1 MKRILMTIC
10 VICAM
15 IISSA
20 FSASAQSAS
29 KKAQTEAS
37 ARLTFTVESMTEE
50 GRLFEMPDGY
60 SISIKDGKL
69 TTYIPLSCQTEYRL
83 LESGVSNGLVVK
95 DEPVNIT
102 AKDKKGVHTLY
113 FSVREGIRT
122 YRFSLSYSDPDF
134 ATLFVRGQDVYA
146 EYRGCI
152 SISNE

>member
-1 MKRILMTIC
+1 MTIC
-10 VICAM
+10 VICALLFT
-15 IISSA
+15 SLA
-20 FSASAQSAS
+20 DAYAQSAP
-29 KKAQTEAS
+29 KKTSSNAS
-37 ARLTFTVESMTEE
+37 DEFVFNVERMFNE
-50 GRLFEMPDGY
+50 GMLVQMPDGY